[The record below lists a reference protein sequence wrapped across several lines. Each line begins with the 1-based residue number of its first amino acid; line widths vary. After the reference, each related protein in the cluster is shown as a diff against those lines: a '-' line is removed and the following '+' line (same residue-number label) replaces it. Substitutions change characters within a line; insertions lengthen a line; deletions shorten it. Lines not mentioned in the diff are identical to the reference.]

1 MSHNRRN
8 QLKTIALLMA
18 LIIAVFVVNNQY
30 TNRFISGITESTSVA
45 SGKTDPLYEEIKM
58 KATSYEIAPKDA
70 YIDKVWK
77 AIPGYNGL
85 NVDIE
90 SSYKKMKKQGKFNE
104 KKLVFKEVSP
114 KVHLKDLQPSPVYKG
129 NPDKPMVAFTINVA
143 WGNEYIPRMLEVLK
157 KHNAQATFF
166 LEGRWVKNN
175 PTVAQL
181 ISAANQEIG
190 NHSYTH
196 PDMARL
202 GTDAI
207 SNEIQKTNS
216 IILATTDKKV
226 EWFAPPSGSFRDEVI
241 KIVSNLGLSTIM
253 WTADTIDWQKPP
265 KEVIINRVMKKVE
278 NGTIVLMHPTAPTSE
293 ALDELLTKIEA
304 SGRKVVNISTL
315 LDEKRYDTIKKVEN
329 K

>member
-1 MSHNRRN
+1 MSRGRLKVLALVVALFLATLVVRN
-8 QLKTIALLMA
+8 H
-18 LIIAVFVVNNQY
+18 Y
-30 TNRFISGITESTSVA
+30 TNHYVRNLNAKSSLVTA
-45 SGKTDPLYEEIKM
+45 KTNDLLAEIKTN
-58 KATSYEIAPKDA
+58 APSYEKPPKDA
-70 YIDKVWK
+70 YLDSVWK

-85 NVDIE
+85 AVDVDA
-90 SSYKKMKKQGKFNE
+90 SYRKMKAKGKFD
-104 KKLVFKEVSP
+104 KSKLVFKEVSP
-114 KVHLKDLQPSPVYKG
+114 KIHLKDLPPSPVYKG
-129 NPDKPMVAFTINVA
+129 NPEKPMVAFTINVA

-157 KHNAQATFF
+157 KHNAKATFF

-181 ISAANQEIG
+181 ITAADQEVG

-202 GTDAI
+202 GSQQI
-207 SNEIQKTNS
+207 RNEIVETNS
-216 IILATTDKKV
+216 VILATTDHKV
-226 EWFAPPSGSFRDEVI
+226 EWFAPPSGSYRDEVV
-241 KIVSNLGLSTIM
+241 KIASSLGLKTIM

-265 KEVIINRVMKKVE
+265 REVIINRVMKKAE
-278 NGTIVLMHPTAPTSE
+278 NGTIVLMHPTKPTAD
-293 ALDELLTKIEA
+293 ALDELITRIEA